1 MCAKHKLFRASKI
14 RNLPFFLLLACVA
27 SLGPA
32 NGACVALCA
41 RRRPSPPLPPSD
53 CFHAPRP
60 CASISDSADLP
71 QTSFA
76 VNYLNF
82 DLHDNAMK
90 KTANTARGS
99 SFARPSPGALF
110 RTMLFATMT
119 ATAPA
124 PNTSVP
130 LSLFDYGNFFLAGG
144 GPDDANATAPA
155 PTKQQRAANT
165 KAARKEAARQ
175 RGVASAA
182 AEAAARA
189 AAEKA
194 ALEAAM
200 HAACEAVEAAAAA
213 RAAIAPPPEQLMLSK
228 PPK

>member
-14 RNLPFFLLLACVA
+14 RNLLFFLLLACVA

-82 DLHDNAMK
+82 DFHDIAMPRSK
-90 KTANTARGS
+90 SGKTSKLNHSLTG
-99 SFARPSPGALF
+99 PLP
-110 RTMLFATMT
+110 MT
-119 ATAPA
+119 
-124 PNTSVP
+124 V
-130 LSLFDYGNFFLAGG
+130 LL
-144 GPDDANATAPA
+144 
-155 PTKQQRAANT
+155 
-165 KAARKEAARQ
+165 
-175 RGVASAA
+175 
-182 AEAAARA
+182 
-189 AAEKA
+189 
-194 ALEAAM
+194 AAM
-200 HAACEAVEAAAAA
+200 ASG
-213 RAAIAPPPEQLMLSK
+213 APRRNV
-228 PPK
+228 